1 MEMSKFYT
9 VLPCNGLDKCAG
21 CVAREL
27 AIKLATE
34 TNSEI
39 ICPVLY
45 RVADSRYNEIAAK
58 NPLLVIDG
66 CATRCASKLAAEKG
80 LKIAKKITVTEEAKR
95 KNVKLGTSLRLNED
109 ENLFVNALIKDLLT
123 EEKKIRTEDTTTGFP
138 ETFEY
143 ELYHKDKFIFRVPKE
158 GFYYTEND
166 TWAYVIGNK
175 ARIGVTD
182 FVQKSLSD
190 ILFFSP
196 ATIGAEVEQFDD
208 LGNIESGKAVF
219 EIISPVT
226 GKVTAINET
235 LLESPELIN
244 INPYEKGWLAEL
256 VLTNFEEDKELL
268 LDFDHYYPIMQ
279 RKVDEFDV

>member
-1 MEMSKFYT
+1 MTKNYA

-27 AIKLATE
+27 AIKLTE
-34 TNSEI
+34 KTDSKI

-45 RVADSRYNEIAAK
+45 RVADSRYNKIAAE
-58 NPLLVIDG
+58 NQLLVIDG
-66 CATRCASKLAAEKG
+66 CATRCASKLAANKG
-80 LKIAKKITVTEEAKR
+80 LKIAKKITITQEAKDR
-95 KNVKLGTSLRLNED
+95 NYELNNSLRLKES
-109 ENLFVNALIKDLLT
+109 ENLLVDELIKKLLT
-123 EEKKIRTEDTTTGFP
+123 EEEKTITDNSAAIFP
-138 ETFEY
+138 KTFDY
-143 ELYHKDKFIFRVPKE
+143 ELYHKDKFIFRVPKD

-166 TWAYVIGNK
+166 TWAYVMGNK

-196 ATIGAEVEQFDD
+196 ATIGAEVEQFDE

-226 GKVTAINET
+226 GKVTAVNET

-244 INPYEKGWLAEL
+244 NNPYEKGWLAEL
-256 VLTNFEEDKELL
+256 ILTDFEEDKELL

-279 RKVDEFDV
+279 RKVDEFDVR